1 MVCNE
6 GWLHTP
12 NVGETVSAIDQ
23 LAENVTLTKLVREE
37 VDVLGSLD
45 RCAVASDGASVA
57 SALLQEFA
65 LFHQTLVVNFIEQR
79 AG

>member
-12 NVGETVSAIDQ
+12 NVGETASAIDQ

-45 RCAVASDGASVA
+45 RCAVTSDGASVA
-57 SALLQEFA
+57 SALLQKSP
-65 LFHQTLVVNFIEQR
+65 LLQQQTVVDAIENWT
-79 AG
+79 G